1 MPYFNKT
8 VFREPVFSLYIKV
21 DKVIDNVLSQIE
33 KKTVQTLI
41 RTLPESNLVWLYT
54 LAVWSGSALF
64 AMTSLSQNFEC
75 LWYTDK
81 TY

>member
-1 MPYFNKT
+1 MWRNTKTYICRSFYVEKLGFSKSQMPYFNKT

-54 LAVWSGSALF
+54 LAV
-64 AMTSLSQNFEC
+64 
-75 LWYTDK
+75 
-81 TY
+81 